1 MSSTISHL
9 CNLLPL
15 MHSQEDKVIIFTYLL
30 NLIVQEKDVPDY
42 LKLILKQ
49 KLKEF
54 GPYMQHPEDY
64 VAFLTV

>member
-9 CNLLPL
+9 CNLVPL
-15 MHSQEDKVIIFTYLL
+15 MHSQEDKVVIFTYLL
-30 NLIVQEKDVPDY
+30 DLVVKEKDFPDY

-54 GPYMQHPEDY
+54 GPYMEHPEKY
-64 VAFLTV
+64 ITFLTV